1 MDAETITALSDA
13 LSGPAS
19 GLFVMGAILFGIYK
33 VAVNLLGPF
42 LTTVADHIKEGFESQ
57 SNSLAALVEEVK
69 KDREDHR
76 EMGSR
81 LVRVEEDVVEIKDDI
96 TQIKNKIVA

>member
-1 MDAETITALSDA
+1 MDAETITALSNA

-19 GLFVMGAILFGIYK
+19 GLFVMGSILFGIYK
-33 VAVNLLGPF
+33 VSVNLLAPF
-42 LTTVADHIKEGFESQ
+42 LTSVADHIKDGFESQ
-57 SNSLAALVEEVK
+57 STSLASLVEEVK

-81 LVRVEEDVVEIKDDI
+81 LIKVEEDIEFVKEDI
-96 TQIKNKIVA
+96 SVIKNKVV